1 MKWLFSLIIFFFVF
15 TDFKASSQCN
25 EFLVDSCIATCRN
38 VTYLRDFSVIL
49 PKKKKKQQKPP
60 VTTISVLLNKGTIY
74 RFNICNDTLNT
85 EELNVFLSDDFKS
98 YGGNIKDGAVYPS
111 FDFKCRKTQV
121 YYLYAT
127 FNGFEGCSTIILSLV
142 KKFNVYLDSR

>member
-1 MKWLFSLIIFFFVF
+1 MMKWLFSLVILFLLIPEYN
-15 TDFKASSQCN
+15 ASAQCN
-25 EFLVDSCIATCRN
+25 QFLIDSCISTCGD

-49 PKKKKKQQKPP
+49 PQKKRKQKPA

-74 RFNICNDTLNT
+74 RFTTCNDTINA
-85 EELNVFLSDDFKS
+85 ENLNVFLSDDFKS
-98 YGGNIKDGAVYPS
+98 YGGNIKDGKLYPF

-127 FNGFEGCSTIILSLV
+127 FNGFEGCGTIILSHV
-142 KKFNVYLDSR
+142 KKFNIYIDSR